1 MDDEAI
7 SGGRVAEAT
16 SSVFFLPIAVL
27 CPECFAQ
34 LTLHSSAGEG
44 RLKFVHPDMGFRY
57 TIGLPMPVAGLNC
70 PKVGRK
76 FTIDLQ
82 EWPAVESE

>member
-1 MDDEAI
+1 MDNEAI
-7 SGGRVAEAT
+7 SGGRVAVAT
-16 SSVFFLPIAVL
+16 SSVFLLPIAVL

-44 RLKFVHPDMGFRY
+44 RLKFVHPNMGFRY
-57 TIGLPMPVAGLNC
+57 TVGLPVPVARLNC